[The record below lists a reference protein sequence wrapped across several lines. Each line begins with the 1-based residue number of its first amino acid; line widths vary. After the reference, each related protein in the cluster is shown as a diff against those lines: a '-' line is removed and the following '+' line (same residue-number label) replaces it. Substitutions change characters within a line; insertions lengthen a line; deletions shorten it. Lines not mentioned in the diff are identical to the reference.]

1 MLAITIV
8 VASIGSVAAYGGK
21 FPGIDPQS
29 RDKIT
34 NAIKANDYN
43 AWKDAMSAQLTEDE
57 FKILVQ
63 LHQAK
68 QEGNYTKVRELS
80 EQLGLPGGFGK
91 HKIFGHF
98 GIG

>member
-21 FPGIDPQS
+21 FLGIDPQS

-57 FKILVQ
+57 SSKYLFSFTRQNRKEITR
-63 LHQAK
+63 K
-68 QEGNYTKVRELS
+68 
-80 EQLGLPGGFGK
+80 
-91 HKIFGHF
+91 
-98 GIG
+98 